1 MCGAVTA
8 QEGRNV
14 EFIWPK
20 GAVSSWGRRKYV
32 GVGTGAA
39 GDRTIKQYNRE
50 LSGVWIKLF
59 PNSVDPCPLLLCWI
73 YTLIFVFHSH
83 IFLLP
88 LDAVGNN
95 TNKLKHTRDQ
105 WPFPTS
111 LVLFILFVLCLYLA
125 FLGWGAA
132 TTNRSLFWFI
142 FQIFWLLIIFLP
154 NNTSYFILNFL
165 LIYN

>member
-73 YTLIFVFHSH
+73 YTPIFVFHSH

-95 TNKLKHTRDQ
+95 TNKLKHTRDILLELV
-105 WPFPTS
+105 S
-111 LVLFILFVLCLYLA
+111 LVKLQISDPSLQVLCYLYYLYYAFIWHLWDGRLLQPNQQKFVLV
-125 FLGWGAA
+125 
-132 TTNRSLFWFI
+132 N
-142 FQIFWLLIIFLP
+142 FQ
-154 NNTSYFILNFL
+154 NFL
-165 LIYN
+165 VINHISTK